1 MNNSMKKVVSVILL
15 VAMCVVS
22 IFIPNRSSEA
32 AAKYALNITDMTMS
46 KGQSR
51 QLKLSGAK
59 KVTWKSS
66 KKSVVTVSK
75 KGKVTAKKKGSAVI
89 TAKSNGKSYKCNV
102 TVNQPTKKKNDILI
116 VYFSQTGTTKAV
128 ANKIQQLTG
137 GDLLRIR
144 EKNKYSND
152 YDKTVARAKN
162 ELNKKSYPA
171 ISTKAF
177 NMKSYDTV
185 YVGYPV
191 WWHSTPRVVNTFLK
205 QYNLKGKT
213 VIPFCT
219 SGGSDISE
227 TLSALKKSC
236 RGAKILKGYTADE
249 GTKAEISNWL
259 IKIGQLKSTTIK
271 PTPTATVSATVEPTP
286 TVTASATA
294 EPTPTA
300 IASATAEPT
309 ATVSATVE
317 PTPTV
322 TASATA
328 EPTPTAIASA
338 TAEPTATVSA
348 TVEPTPTATVTVTV
362 EPTSTLLPTSTPTS
376 QPTAASKTLVVYFS
390 MPETTDPDNMTQ
402 EEDNS
407 VVVINGEVLGN
418 TQYVAQVIQENTGA
432 DIFRIEPETPYPTD
446 HETLVD
452 LAKKEQNENARPA
465 MKNSIENIDQYETI
479 FIGYPNWWGD
489 MPMIMYSFFDKYD
502 LSGKTIIPFNTHG
515 GSGFSNTID
524 TIAELEPNADVNTN
538 GFTVSR
544 NNVEEVKPDIVNW
557 LKELGYLIE
566 KEQDN
571 EKNGKVL
578 IAYYSATGSTRKVA
592 ETIAEHTGGD
602 LFEITPKEI
611 YTSEDLNW
619 TNSNSR
625 VCVEH
630 DNPDS
635 RHVEL
640 VTTEVVNFSEY
651 DTVFIGY
658 PIWWGIAA
666 WPVDDFVKENDFT
679 GKTVIPFCTSASSG
693 IGESG
698 NLLAKMAGT
707 GEWQEGI
714 RFNSSVSSDTVIRW
728 IDGLDLRS
736 DVNGQ

>member
-46 KGQSR
+46 KSQSR

-144 EKNKYSND
+144 EKNKYPND

-271 PTPTATVSATVEPTP
+271 PT
-286 TVTASATA
+286 
-294 EPTPTA
+294 
-300 IASATAEPT
+300 
-309 ATVSATVE
+309 
-317 PTPTV
+317 
-322 TASATA
+322 
-328 EPTPTAIASA
+328 
-338 TAEPTATVSA
+338 PTATVSA

-625 VCVEH
+625 VCAEH